1 MNFDS
6 SPVQNDHQVL
16 SVRSNKQGCNQLF
29 GFNNV
34 KRNNSTQLDSQNLQ
48 PDSTFGSRL
57 GSIRGLAD
65 RIKRFYSMQ
74 FDDQV
79 RKGAVTSWN
88 WCVTSGHISSQMRL
102 QHIVSHILVHAFVM
116 FNLTGLQH
124 HFQADDDQFISQA
137 RIEAV
142 NRRCDSYN
150 KMLIVSILIF
160 NAIIIAFITFLFFFP
175 FQKYELWTISLTV
188 YMQFKSFIHRWKCKR
203 KLI

>member
-1 MNFDS
+1 MIFDS
-6 SPVQNDHQVL
+6 SSVQNNRQVL

-79 RKGAVTSWN
+79 RKGAVTS
-88 WCVTSGHISSQMRL
+88 
-102 QHIVSHILVHAFVM
+102 
-116 FNLTGLQH
+116 
-124 HFQADDDQFISQA
+124 
-137 RIEAV
+137 
-142 NRRCDSYN
+142 
-150 KMLIVSILIF
+150 
-160 NAIIIAFITFLFFFP
+160 
-175 FQKYELWTISLTV
+175 
-188 YMQFKSFIHRWKCKR
+188 
-203 KLI
+203 